1 MRTLLSLLMLSFLMV
16 GQALYAVDAKI
27 ELIKPYGQDIYL
39 TRYAAV
45 VLDLKESDADRMR
58 VKVGDGELI
67 ERKIPSDRGFFCLT
81 VKLDEGVNKIAVDV
95 FRRDKEIFKAVRT
108 VYRGSLID
116 KKFKYST
123 KFFHKQFFHKSE
135 KEQVCAKCH
144 NMKMNE
150 QKGIAFENIT
160 ESNCFGCHYP
170 IATDK
175 YLHAPTANWL
185 CATSCHTGENGRF
198 NKKYEGESKYLYPD
212 PIAPNC
218 FSCHKKFKKKFY
230 AERYRHEPVDDGRC
244 NRCHN
249 PHGSE
254 ISKKFLRKKVWN
266 LCTTCHVDKKRK
278 GHVVRTFSGKS
289 HPTRGVKDPTSKEGK
304 ELSCI
309 SCHNPHVS
317 NNGFMLRGYMGRG
330 TMLWCKRCHKK

>member
-1 MRTLLSLLMLSFLMV
+1 MKKFLAALLLFLTITGTLFA
-16 GQALYAVDAKI
+16 GDTEI

-45 VLDLKESDADRMR
+45 VLDLKHSAANRVT
-58 VKVGDGELI
+58 VKVGEREII
-67 ERKIPSDRGFFCLT
+67 ERRIPEDRSFFCFSIEL
-81 VKLDEGVNKIAVDV
+81 VEGVNKITVEV
-95 FRRDKEIFKAVRT
+95 FNGDNELYKAVRT
-108 VYRGSLID
+108 VYRGSVID

-123 KFFHKQFFHKSE
+123 KFFHKQFFHKTE
-135 KEQVCAKCH
+135 KEKVCSSCH

-150 QKGIAFENIT
+150 EKGVAFENIT
-160 ESNCFGCHYP
+160 NSNCFNCHYP
-170 IATDK
+170 ITTDK
-175 YLHAPTANWL
+175 YLHAPAANWL

-198 NKKYEGESKYLYPD
+198 NRKYKDESKYLYPD

-230 AERYRHEPVDDGRC
+230 NESYRHEPVDDGRC
-244 NRCHN
+244 NRCHD
-249 PHGSE
+249 PHGSN
-254 ISKKFLRKKVWN
+254 ISNKFLRKKVWD
-266 LCTTCHVDKKRK
+266 LCTTCHTDKKKR
-278 GHVVRTFSGKS
+278 GHVVRTFSGKP
-289 HPTRGVKDPTSKEGK
+289 HPTKGVKDPTSKKGE